1 MSVNGNHDGMVD
13 VLVIGAGMSGM
24 AAASDLVRGGRR
36 VVVVEK
42 GRGVGGRM
50 ATRRIGVAVLDHGAQ
65 FVTARSERFQ
75 EQMGAWESHGAA
87 EEWCRGFAAEADGHP
102 RWRGNPGMN
111 ALPKSF
117 AEGVEVRLG
126 SRVESIARDDGHWV
140 VTLADGGTMTSTA
153 IMLTAPVPQALA
165 LMDAGGVAIE
175 GDVRSG
181 LEQIEYERCLAVLA
195 VLDGP
200 SGMRPPGAMAFD
212 EGPIAWLADNQMK
225 GISPVPAVTIH
236 ASHAFSLENWDAD
249 CDDVARRV
257 LQAASVWIRAGVK
270 EYQVHG
276 WLYGKPMRAHDDV
289 CVVAHAWPP
298 LVMAGDAF
306 AGPKVEGAACSG
318 WAAAKYLLEID
329 FTSS

>member
-1 MSVNGNHDGMVD
+1 MVD

-75 EQMGAWESHGAA
+75 EQMGAWVSHGVAM
-87 EEWCRGFAAEADGHP
+87 EWCRGFAAGADGHP

-111 ALPKSF
+111 ALPKYLT
-117 AEGVEVRLG
+117 EGVEVRLG
-126 SRVESIARDDGHWV
+126 WRVESITRDGGHWV
-140 VTLADGGTMTSTA
+140 VRFAEGVILTSAA
-153 IMLTAPVPQALA
+153 IVLTAPVPQALA

-181 LEQIEYERCLAVLA
+181 LERIEYERCLAVLA

-200 SGMRPPGAMAFD
+200 SGMRPPGGMTFD
-212 EGPIAWLADNQMK
+212 DGPIAWLADNQMK

-236 ASHAFSLENWDAD
+236 ASHAFSLANWDAD
-249 CDDVARRV
+249 RDGVARRL
-257 LQAASVWIRAGVK
+257 LQAASPWVGAGVK

-276 WLYGKPMRAHDDV
+276 WLYGKPMRAHEDA
-289 CVVAHAWPP
+289 CAVAHASPP
-298 LVMAGDAF
+298 LVMTGDAF
-306 AGPKVEGAACSG
+306 AGPKVEGAARSG
-318 WAAAKYLLEID
+318 WAAAKYLMEMDSI
-329 FTSS
+329 SS